1 MAPLRR
7 LALLATLAALAD
19 VAPAAPSLAAD
30 PVTKFEP
37 DKLNPEAK
45 KINERNPKV
54 IHGGPGN
61 PVVGQ
66 RYEPPK
72 AGKGSPAVG
81 GAGGH

>member
-1 MAPLRR
+1 MDPLRA
-7 LALLATLAALAD
+7 LAVLLLLASA
-19 VAPAAPSLAAD
+19 APAAPARAAD

-45 KINERNPKV
+45 KVNERNPAV
-54 IHGGPGN
+54 IHAGPGA
-61 PVVGQ
+61 PVAGQ